1 MKKLLAVSVGILVSV
16 CLVTGCTTNNN
27 PDSSTAEDVKQT
39 GERMMDGTKRA
50 VNNAA
55 DMGNAVIDDMTQ
67 PNNK

>member
-1 MKKLLAVSVGILVSV
+1 MKKLLAVSVGVLASV
-16 CLVTGCTTNNN
+16 CLATGCSTNDN
-27 PDSSTAEDVKQT
+27 PASSVVDDVKQT